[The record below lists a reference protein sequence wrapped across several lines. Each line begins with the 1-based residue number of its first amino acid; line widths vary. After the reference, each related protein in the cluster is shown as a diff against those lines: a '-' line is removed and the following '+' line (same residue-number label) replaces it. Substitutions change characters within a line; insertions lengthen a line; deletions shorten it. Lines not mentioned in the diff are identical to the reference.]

1 MRVADLFC
9 GCGGLS
15 IGFQTAGHEI
25 VLAADSWSRARLA
38 YDANFDLASSRLN
51 LSDVIEGAHAVSQ
64 KSPDII
70 VGGPPCQDFSAAGLR
85 TEAENAD
92 LTLAFTEIV
101 RTFQPLWFLMENV
114 PAAVS
119 SRAWAIARRRFSND
133 GYGLTELTLDA
144 SFYGVPQI
152 RKRVF
157 MIGRVGEEDGFLDA
171 DILLR
176 KTDIPLTVREYLG
189 DEFGVEFYY
198 RHPRHWD
205 RRAIYSVDE
214 PAATVRSTNRPIPP
228 KYKSHPR
235 DKAPIEGVKP
245 LTCYQ
250 RARLQTFQRE
260 FVFDKSLVATEVDT
274 MVANAVP
281 ARLAQVLAECITD
294 YEVMLEMSCEK
305 VFRTWLRETQSYT
318 DRSAGNVVSRL
329 NRVRRLIGPVSR
341 FNDTLDAV
349 HALEKASEFS
359 AFSSSVKSQLKRAI
373 YLHSLFLGA
382 IGVEPHLRPPVQE

>member
-15 IGFQTAGHEI
+15 NGFHAAGHE
-25 VLAADSWSRARLA
+25 VVFAADSWSRARLA
-38 YDANFDLASSRLN
+38 YDANFDRASSRLD

-64 KSPDII
+64 RSPDII
-70 VGGPPCQDFSAAGLR
+70 VGGPPCQDFSVAGLR

-92 LTLAFTEIV
+92 LTVGFTEIV
-101 RTFQPLWFLMENV
+101 RACRPLWFVMENV
-114 PAAVS
+114 PAATS
-119 SRAWAIARRRFSND
+119 SRAWAIARRRFSNA
-133 GYGLTELTLDA
+133 GYGLTELTLDS

-157 MIGRVGEEDGFLDA
+157 MIGRLGVEEDGFLDV
-171 DILLR
+171 DILLH
-176 KTDIPLTVREYLG
+176 KNDVALTVREYLD
-189 DEFGVEFYY
+189 DELGVEFYY

-205 RRAIYSVDE
+205 RRAIYSIDE

-228 KYKSHPR
+228 KYKSHPL

-260 FVFDKSLVATEVDT
+260 FVFDKSLAVWEVDM

-281 ARLAQVLAECITD
+281 VRLAQVLAECIMD
-294 YEVMLEMSCEK
+294 YEVMLETSCEK
-305 VFRTWLRETQSYT
+305 VFRAWLREGQSYT
-318 DRSAGNVVSRL
+318 DLSAGNVVSRL
-329 NRVRRLIGPVSR
+329 NRVRKLIGPVSR

-349 HALEKASEFS
+349 HALEKNSEFS
-359 AFSSSVKSQLKRAI
+359 AFSTSVKSQLKRAI
-373 YLHSLFLGA
+373 HLHSEFLGRSA
-382 IGVEPHLRPPVQE
+382 SSRV